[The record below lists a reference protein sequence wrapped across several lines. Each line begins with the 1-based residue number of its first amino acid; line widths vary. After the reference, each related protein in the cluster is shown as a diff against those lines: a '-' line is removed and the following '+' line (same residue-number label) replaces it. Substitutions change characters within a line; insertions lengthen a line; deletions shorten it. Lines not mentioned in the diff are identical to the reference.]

1 MSELSPRR
9 RSSETVGFTD
19 PPKELRS
26 FHHNAGSDSLIKCE
40 GLNTPRLSA
49 DTPFR

>member
-26 FHHNAGSDSLIKCE
+26 FHHIKCE
-40 GLNTPRLSA
+40 GLNTSRISA
-49 DTPFR
+49 DTSFR